1 MTPARTFNDLLALD
15 VAGQIIAGKTGCAL
29 VIGAAAQPTAARLR
43 FGLPVLTLPYPI
55 LVHSLM
61 TERNTQLSQLSLF
74 GWIEDNA
81 IYEPRAEVFGL
92 TPLNEDPVLF
102 LRDLD
107 LDRPPEVYAQGGTPA
122 RWLKVVGVLL
132 ALPGAEPQTLS
143 GDEAALCALALI
155 LPAPAQ
161 LFLTALRDEVRAG
174 KDLRHALRAH
184 RRGADAALMA
194 TCDGWR
200 VLARAAQFAL
210 CDASAESIAVCARSL
225 PLDAPRKWTL

>member
-1 MTPARTFNDLLALD
+1 MTPALTFNDLLALD
-15 VAGQIIAGKTGCAL
+15 VTCQIIAGKTGCAV
-29 VIGAAAQPTAARLR
+29 VIGAAAQPTAARLC

-107 LDRPPEVYAQGGTPA
+107 LDRAPEVYTQIGTLA
-122 RWLKVVGVLL
+122 GWLKVVGVLL
-132 ALPGAEPQTLS
+132 AQPGAEPQTLN
-143 GDEAALCALALI
+143 GDQAALRALALL

-161 LFLTALRDEVRAG
+161 PFLAALRNEVRAG
-174 KDLRHALRAH
+174 KDLRHVLRAH

-194 TCDGWR
+194 ICDGWR
-200 VLARAAQFAL
+200 VLSRAARFSL
-210 CDASAESIAVCARSL
+210 CDASVESIAVCARSL
-225 PLDAPRKWTL
+225 PLDAPRKWVL